1 MVRPREPH
9 YIEGERFREKVSQ
22 VPEHNGKIDLPMGR
36 ASITGTIPWNGVV
49 DGHSLD
55 RGMPMSSSVDA

>member
-1 MVRPREPH
+1 MVRLREH
-9 YIEGERFREKVSQ
+9 HHFKAEGLCAKVLQ
-22 VPEHNGKIDLPMGR
+22 HPEHDGQIDLPDWECFHPR
-36 ASITGTIPWNGVV
+36 DDPWNGTV